1 MSIRRTH
8 VVIPEQLV
16 AAIDQVVG
24 KRRRSQFLV
33 EAATREL
40 MRQRQRVAISQA
52 AGAWKDED
60 HPELKAGSAAFVK
73 GLRQESEQRLKKQL
87 RP

>member
-16 AAIDQVVG
+16 ADIDQVVG

-33 EAATREL
+33 QAATREL
-40 MRQRQRVAISQA
+40 MRQRQLAAISQA

-73 GLRQESEQRLKKQL
+73 RLRQESERRLKKQF